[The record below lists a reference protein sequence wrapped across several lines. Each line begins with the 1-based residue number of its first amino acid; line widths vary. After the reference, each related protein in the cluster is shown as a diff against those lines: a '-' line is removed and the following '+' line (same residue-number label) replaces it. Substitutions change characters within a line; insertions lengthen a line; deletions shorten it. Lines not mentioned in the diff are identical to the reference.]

1 MALELVSQLLSLTGE
16 LSTMEINGST
26 NVGVNNSGEIEVN
39 KVEVEIEIEVMRIE
53 NQNSYF

>member
-1 MALELVSQLLSLTGE
+1 
-16 LSTMEINGST
+16 MEINGGT
-26 NVGVNNSGEIEVN
+26 NVRVNNSGEIEVN